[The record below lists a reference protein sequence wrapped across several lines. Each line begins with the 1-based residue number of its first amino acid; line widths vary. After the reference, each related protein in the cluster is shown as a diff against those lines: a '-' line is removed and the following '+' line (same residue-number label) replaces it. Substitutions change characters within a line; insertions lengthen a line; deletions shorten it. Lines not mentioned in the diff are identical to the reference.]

1 MIFVDS
7 SVWIDYF
14 NGIQNPHTDKLDFFL
29 KKELVVIG
37 DIVLAEVLQGF
48 HYDDDFVRAKKAL
61 SYLFCFTIGGK
72 NLAIKC
78 AENYRY
84 LRKKGITPRKTVDM
98 LIGTFCIEN
107 DLPLLHRDNDFE
119 PLIKLLGLNSVI

>member
-14 NGIQNPHTDKLDFFL
+14 NWIQNPQTDKLDFFL

-48 HYDDDFVRAKKAL
+48 HNDDDFAKAKKAL
-61 SYLFCFTIGGK
+61 GNLQCFMICGK
-72 NLAIKC
+72 GLAIKS

-84 LRKKGITPRKTVDM
+84 LRKKGITPRKTIDM

-107 DLPLLHRDNDFE
+107 DLPLLNRDNDFE
-119 PLIKLLGLNSVI
+119 PLIKFLGLNSII